1 MTEGRTPTGCRGTA
15 CRAPTPGWPIGRA
28 VAAVALLL
36 GVGCGSED
44 FPGAPS
50 GVTGERDVPYVT
62 TYNFGF
68 PVRFDPVIGADGN
81 LLIISAA
88 NLLNLVSAA
97 NITQRE
103 GHGVVG
109 GRVFDTG
116 TAGGTTTTVAD
127 VVIAA
132 TDVNGRKLGDF
143 FYNNLGGTPDFVQTR
158 GTVASGGFTAF
169 NIPPGEV
176 FLKAVSGGR
185 GGVRLVAYPDEVS
198 LGVLTVVPV
207 VVPTVG
213 VTGEINDDLGRSI
226 PRGNVTIEVLGQTLS
241 EAGNC
246 NDQSPTQT
254 SVEALPFATLTGFRF
269 CVASE
274 GEYFAR
280 FSGDPAET
288 PPRFVTTYH
297 PFRTGR
303 AQVITTQAVDLTEF
317 FSIQTRAGLETA
329 TGVGKVA
336 WQESSTGAI
345 TGRVHYDNDN
355 RRSNAII
362 KVTDEHGVDL
372 ALPNVS
378 VPGKGT
384 IWYLDEAGAPIDDAQ
399 ATGGTGRFL
408 IINVPAPPSGAGTA
422 YFSVTAVG
430 PTAGKPDRYAG
441 TKISPVFRGGV
452 VYQPLQVTL
461 EPVSVAGQE
470 DRDRYFTGPL
480 SGRVM
485 AENGLSSVPG
495 ARVTPLG
502 VPQTD
507 LPPSSQQ
514 VFVADANGAYDIGV
528 PIADPT
534 AKTPLLGASTYLMK
548 VEGPAGTFSHLPTYQ
563 RATTGSVVLDAAGA
577 VTKTVQD
584 LTVVPTS
591 TIEAFYSQTGHAGPL
606 DPTKGVLYGTAV
618 DGTTGRPTDGIQLRV
633 IPLPGGDPI
642 PVYYFSFTGTPRPAI
657 GATTSDGRFIVFDVP
672 PGTASIDVASP
683 DDTGNLMADSIAGGV
698 TVLRMQVNNAPPETV
713 EVSGRLTALAGQGL
727 SGAPVL
733 LAAVGGDPLPQKTR
747 CSAGRVER
755 QGLCY
760 VDPKART
767 GETQKELIPCEDTYG
782 ASRVARDGYCVTRY
796 ESAPASFTALFGS
809 RSDLVMRT
817 GGPGYLDT
825 YTFGVAT
832 GERGASNVF
841 VGVMPAAE
849 IDRLAGAAGGARVP
863 GTGVIWG
870 RTTTASLGEV
880 NANGLVASL
889 TCDQWTQIVGDVVM
903 PAGCAELGT
912 PGAVATGQF
921 NADGFRDLAVIDAT
935 SSDPGVTIWL
945 NEGTGAFVRSQRIER
960 RTPCAVGDAGCGI
973 EDGPVALQ
981 VLDVDGDGLSDLV
994 VLNQVSRS
1002 ISLLKGRGRG
1012 RFVFGSSSVV
1022 TPDGTR
1028 PNAMASA
1035 DFNRDRLPDLFITD
1049 GDSGRVALLLGTGTG
1064 FQPFRPSLT
1073 QIRVG
1078 TQPRAI
1084 ASGQLDG
1091 DGIPDLVFANQDTVA
1106 VMQGI
1111 GLTNTLRTYRVPGT
1125 PDLSAVAIGDLDRD
1139 GLNDVVA
1146 ADRQANPRVWVF
1158 LNSSAGLLT
1167 PTSLP
1172 AGQNPSAVT
1181 LIDLDR
1187 DRTLDLI
1194 VVNAGDGTVLH
1205 RPGEGDG
1212 TFGTP
1217 FIFSVG
1223 GQPSTL
1229 VVDDVTGDGL
1239 VDAVLSDSGGSVG
1252 RVMILPQT
1260 ARPTGGI
1267 TVAAVQENGSASG
1280 EVVYL
1285 DDSATGVV
1293 PGASATGASG
1303 RFMILNVRPGP
1314 IWLRLLS
1321 GGTGSRFLQ
1330 AYSDGVTNTAFPI
1343 ISGAAKTVA
1352 ISGVTVD
1359 AVVRPVGEVQIDFLG
1374 TAQRT
1379 ASNPILFDDRGN
1391 PTGGA
1396 DYRTAIGANS
1406 DYVIKLTR

>member
-1 MTEGRTPTGCRGTA
+1 MSYEL
-15 CRAPTPGWPIGRA
+15 IA
-28 VAAVALLL
+28 VIAVLLI
-36 GVGCGSED
+36 GCGSED

-50 GVTGERDVPYVT
+50 GLTGERDVPYVT

-68 PVRFDPVIGADGN
+68 PVRFDPVSGADGN

-116 TAGGTTTTVAD
+116 GVIGGGFITTVAD

-213 VTGEINDDLGRSI
+213 VTGEINDELGRSI
-226 PRGNVTIEVLGQTLS
+226 PRGNVTIEVLGQMLS

-254 SVEALPFATLTGFRF
+254 SVETLPFASLTGFRF

-297 PFRTGR
+297 PFQTGR
-303 AQVITTQAVDLTEF
+303 AQVITTQAADLTEF

-345 TGRVHYDNDN
+345 TGRVQYDNGN
-355 RRSNAII
+355 RRTNSII
-362 KVTDEHGVDL
+362 KVTDENGVDL

-378 VPGKGT
+378 APGKGT
-384 IWYLDEAGAPIDDAQ
+384 IWYLDEAGAPIEDAQ

-408 IINVPAPPSGAGTA
+408 IINLPAPPSGAGTV
-422 YFSVTAVG
+422 YVSVTALG
-430 PTAGKPDRYAG
+430 PTSGKPDRYAG
-441 TKISPVFRGGV
+441 TKISPVFRGAV

-461 EPVSVAGQE
+461 EPVSEEGVAE
-470 DRDRYFTGPL
+470 ADRYFTGPL

-485 AENGLSSVPG
+485 AEDGLSSVPG

-507 LPPSSQQ
+507 LPQSSQQ
-514 VFVADANGAYDIGV
+514 VFVADTNGAYDIGV
-528 PIADPT
+528 PIGDPT
-534 AKTPLLGASTYLMK
+534 AKAPLLGASTYLLK
-548 VEGPAGTFSHLPTYQ
+548 VEGPEGTVSHLPTYQ

-584 LTVVPTS
+584 LTVAPRS

-606 DPTKGVLYGTAV
+606 DPTKGVLYGTAI
-618 DGTTGRPTDGIQLRV
+618 DRTTRRPTDGIQLRV

-642 PVYYFSFTGTPRPAI
+642 PVYYFSFAGTPRPASAL

-683 DDTGNLMADSIAGGV
+683 DDTGNLTADSIAGGV
-698 TVLRMQVNNAPPETV
+698 TVLRMEVNNAPPETV
-713 EVSGRLTALAGQGL
+713 EVSGRLTSLDGQGL

-733 LAAVGGDPLPQKTR
+733 LTAVGGDPLTQKTR
-747 CSAGRVER
+747 CPAGRVER

-767 GETQKELIPCEDTYG
+767 GETQKELIPCEETYG
-782 ASRVARDGYCVTRY
+782 AYRVARDGYCVTQY

-832 GERGASNVF
+832 GERGASDVS

-849 IDRLAGAAGGARVP
+849 IDRLASAAGLVRVACEDQHDKSTCP
-863 GTGVIWG
+863 GVIWG
-870 RTTTASLGEV
+870 QTTTASLGEV
-880 NANGLVASL
+880 DANGLVAPL
-889 TCDQWTQIVGDVVM
+889 ACDQWTQIVDDVVE
-903 PAGCAELGT
+903 PAGCNALGA

-945 NEGTGAFVRSQRIER
+945 NEGAGSFVRSQRIER

-1002 ISLLKGRGRG
+1002 MSLLKGRGRG
-1012 RFVFGSSSVV
+1012 RFVFGSSTVV
-1022 TPDGTR
+1022 TPEGTR

-1035 DFNRDRLPDLFITD
+1035 DFNRDGLPDLFITD
-1049 GDSGRVALLLGTGTG
+1049 GESGRVALLLGNGTG

-1078 TQPRAI
+1078 THPRAV
-1084 ASGQLDG
+1084 ASGQLDS
-1091 DGIPDLVFANQDTVA
+1091 DSIPDLVFANQDTVA

-1181 LIDLDR
+1181 LIDLDQ
-1187 DRTLDLI
+1187 DRTLDLV

-1239 VDAVLSDSGGSVG
+1239 VDAVLTDSGGSVG
-1252 RVMILPQT
+1252 RVVILPQT

-1285 DDSATGVV
+1285 DDSATGVAS
-1293 PGASATGASG
+1293 GAAATGASG

-1330 AYSDGVTNTAFPI
+1330 AYPDAVTNTAFQI
-1343 ISGAAKTVA
+1343 ISGVTKTVT

-1379 ASNPILFDDRGN
+1379 ASNPILFDDGGN

-1396 DYRTAIGANS
+1396 DYRTAVGANS